1 MKKETKSKGA
11 PKEHKQPWQEK
22 YATPEDIKRMLADRV
37 MLRYNEVRGRTEIH
51 WLSQGPTI
59 REDEQGLLTIFA
71 EDGGVTDGYIDLD
84 DREVNTLW
92 EKLYAEKPLNKKY
105 LQDIIESNYVAKYH
119 PFRYYLEH
127 LPPWKEKDGDAICRM
142 RVARV
147 ARWSRFL
154 MALAYRAYTRYAT
167 NL

>member
-1 MKKETKSKGA
+1 MKKETKSKDA

-71 EDGGVTDGYIDLD
+71 EEISQSANELIDDNFRKPVGIEGGDYLPASVILQKVGGVSMRELSAAAIGHALTAMGFEYKLIHGIRRYRVVSLTD
-84 DREVNTLW
+84 
-92 EKLYAEKPLNKKY
+92 AEKKQY
-105 LQDIIESNYVAKYH
+105 
-119 PFRYYLEH
+119 RH
-127 LPPWKEKDGDAICRM
+127 LPDEGGEGGE
-142 RVARV
+142 VE
-147 ARWSRFL
+147 
-154 MALAYRAYTRYAT
+154 
-167 NL
+167 